1 MDAQHGFRKIRS
13 CEKQLVTTVNEF
25 SKALNDGKQLDTIL
39 LDFSKAFDKVDHY
52 KLCLKLNHYGIRRKS
67 LDWIRHFLTG
77 RTQWV
82 SINSISSSKIDVR
95 SGVPQ
100 GTVLGPLLFLVYI
113 NDLPERIKSKIRLF
127 ADDSYLYRIIE
138 NPQDTAELQ
147 SDLNALIKWEK
158 QWSMEFYPDKCKV
171 LRITKKL
178 KPIEGDYYMHNHK
191 LENVDEAKYLGLII
205 HKKLSWKPHV
215 SMIIKKANQT
225 RAFLQRNLR
234 ASHRDVKA
242 QCYTTFVRPILEYVS
257 SAWDPTGE
265 GNQQLR
271 NRLEMVQRQA
281 ARFVYGDWRNTS
293 SPSEMIKHLKWQ
305 SLQERRYHSRL
316 TLMHKYQ
323 HNTVD
328 IHENLGLRSQKY
340 ERQLCTD

>member
-1 MDAQHGFRKIRS
+1 MDAQHGFTKIRS

-158 QWSMEFYPDKCKV
+158 QWSIKFYPDKCKV

-178 KPIEGDYYMHNHK
+178 KPIEGDYYMHNH
-191 LENVDEAKYLGLII
+191 I
-205 HKKLSWKPHV
+205 
-215 SMIIKKANQT
+215 
-225 RAFLQRNLR
+225 
-234 ASHRDVKA
+234 
-242 QCYTTFVRPILEYVS
+242 
-257 SAWDPTGE
+257 TGKC
-265 GNQQLR
+265 G
-271 NRLEMVQRQA
+271 
-281 ARFVYGDWRNTS
+281 
-293 SPSEMIKHLKWQ
+293 
-305 SLQERRYHSRL
+305 
-316 TLMHKYQ
+316 
-323 HNTVD
+323 
-328 IHENLGLRSQKY
+328 RS
-340 ERQLCTD
+340 

>member
-1 MDAQHGFRKIRS
+1 M
-13 CEKQLVTTVNEF
+13 
-25 SKALNDGKQLDTIL
+25 
-39 LDFSKAFDKVDHY
+39 
-52 KLCLKLNHYGIRRKS
+52 
-67 LDWIRHFLTG
+67 
-77 RTQWV
+77 
-82 SINSISSSKIDVR
+82 
-95 SGVPQ
+95 
-100 GTVLGPLLFLVYI
+100 
-113 NDLPERIKSKIRLF
+113 
-127 ADDSYLYRIIE
+127 
-138 NPQDTAELQ
+138 
-147 SDLNALIKWEK
+147 
-158 QWSMEFYPDKCKV
+158 
-171 LRITKKL
+171 
-178 KPIEGDYYMHNHK
+178 
-191 LENVDEAKYLGLII
+191 DEAKFLGLII

-305 SLQERRYHSRL
+305 CLQERRCNSRL

-328 IHENLGLRSQKY
+328 IHENLGLRARSTNVNFVPINARIQCYANSFVPTRVRDWNSLPTHIKN
-340 ERQLCTD
+340 ETDLEKFKTKLAKTY